1 MKKSKIFLIIGLIFL
16 LVSIG
21 LVIYP
26 LFSEFVNNQLA
37 KGTITQYDNQ
47 VNSLTD
53 KEKND
58 FLRAASRYN
67 TNLSN
72 VVSDSFSPDAFKVSK
87 EYMEIM
93 NVTDDG
99 LIGSVTIPKI
109 DCSLPIYHGSSEK
122 ELDRGAIHMANTSF
136 PIGGKNTHAVIS
148 AHTAYPGKEFFN
160 RLTELEK
167 NDIFEISVL
176 GDTLYYKVSDI
187 YVVLPND
194 SEKLRVVK
202 GEDLCTLVT
211 CTPYSVNTH
220 RLLVRGKRIY
230 PDDIT
235 EEEKVTSEPSQN
247 SYIALIIIAGVLLI
261 IIANVI
267 GVILHKRRLD
277 KVAKGLLKG
286 VKKSS
291 HEELVQGGSGAGFTR
306 FSDLSVTTIHKDKE
320 ADHDEK

>member
-16 LVSIG
+16 LVSVG

-220 RLLVRGKRIY
+220 RLLVRGTRIY

-235 EEEKVTSEPSQN
+235 EEEKNTLEPPKHN
-247 SYIALIIIAGVLLI
+247 YAILIILVLIIIATLI
-261 IIANVI
+261 L
-267 GVILHKRRLD
+267 ILFRWRKRRLHD
-277 KVAKGLLKG
+277 KVAKGLIKG

-291 HEELVQGGSGAGFTR
+291 HEKLVQGGSGAGFTR
-306 FSDLSVTTIHKDKE
+306 FSDLSVTTAHKDKE

>member
-1 MKKSKIFLIIGLIFL
+1 MKRNKIIIIAIAFMLIALGLAL
-16 LVSIG
+16 
-21 LVIYP
+21 YP
-26 LFSEFVNNQLA
+26 LIAETINKELSKSTIVQYNNQ
-37 KGTITQYDNQ
+37 
-47 VNSLTD
+47 VESLSEES
-53 KEKND
+53 KQLLLNGAE
-58 FLRAASRYN
+58 RYN
-67 TNLSN
+67 NNLSN
-72 VVSDSFSPDAFKVSK
+72 IVSDSFSPDAFKVSK
-87 EYMEIM
+87 EYTEIL

-167 NDIFEISVL
+167 NDIFEIRVL

-187 YVVLPND
+187 YTVLPNE
-194 SEKLRVVK
+194 SEKLKIVT

-230 PDDIT
+230 PAEMST
-235 EEEKVTSEPSQN
+235 EEKETLETK
-247 SYIALIIIAGVLLI
+247 SYDYTIWIILIVCIIII
-261 IIANVI
+261 II
-267 GVILHKRRLD
+267 ILSIFHYHRKKNIMMKRM
-277 KVAKGLLKG
+277 LKKL
-286 VKKSS
+286 KKSTPKQIKS
-291 HEELVQGGSGAGFTR
+291 GGSGASTARSILLYPYSNG
-306 FSDLSVTTIHKDKE
+306 DQNE
-320 ADHDEK
+320 EE